1 MFKQGAVLFAAV
13 ALFVTST
20 LAGEAVH
27 LANCGSDT
35 GSFIRSALFYYSDD
49 SQSNSGN
56 PPPSQNAANANGNGA
71 LVTWEGQAISGKFAT
86 GETFTSHIQA
96 GAGGFA
102 VGQFA
107 GTGNN
112 NERQFVCF
120 RDNNRQLFRTTP
132 ANACF
137 SIYYC
142 LDA

>member
-1 MFKQGAVLFAAV
+1 M
-13 ALFVTST
+13 
-20 LAGEAVH
+20 H

-35 GSFIRSALFYYSDD
+35 GHYIRSALFYYADD

-56 PPPSQNAANANGNGA
+56 PPPSQNGANANGNGA
-71 LVTWEGQAISGKFAT
+71 LVTWEGQAISGSFAT
-86 GETFTSHIQA
+86 GEKFTSHIQA
-96 GAGGFA
+96 GAGGFS

-120 RDNNRQLFRTTP
+120 RDNERQLFRTTQ

-142 LDA
+142 LDVSFLYH